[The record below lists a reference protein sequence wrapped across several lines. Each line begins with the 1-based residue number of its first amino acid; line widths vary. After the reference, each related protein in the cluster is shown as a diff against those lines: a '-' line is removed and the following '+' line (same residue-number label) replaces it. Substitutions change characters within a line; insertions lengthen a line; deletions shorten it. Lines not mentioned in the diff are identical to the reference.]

1 MYKKDY
7 RIAERIVIYLAER
20 SIGKS
25 IPMFSHKV
33 NKYFNDNRISVA
45 NNWRSDWYNNS

>member
-33 NKYFNDNRISVA
+33 NKPA
-45 NNWRSDWYNNS
+45 NLEKALKKIKNKLYILK

>member
-7 RIAERIVIYLAER
+7 RIAERIFIYLEER
-20 SIGKS
+20 IIGKS

-33 NKYFNDNRISVA
+33 NKPA
-45 NNWRSDWYNNS
+45 NLEKALKKIKNKY

>member
-33 NKYFNDNRISVA
+33 NKPA
-45 NNWRSDWYNNS
+45 NPEKPLKKLKNKY

>member
-7 RIAERIVIYLAER
+7 RIAERIVIYLAE
-20 SIGKS
+20 KS

-33 NKYFNDNRISVA
+33 NKPA
-45 NNWRSDWYNNS
+45 NLEKALKKIKNKY

>member
-7 RIAERIVIYLAER
+7 MLAERIVICLAER

-33 NKYFNDNRISVA
+33 NKPA
-45 NNWRSDWYNNS
+45 NLEKALKKIKNKY